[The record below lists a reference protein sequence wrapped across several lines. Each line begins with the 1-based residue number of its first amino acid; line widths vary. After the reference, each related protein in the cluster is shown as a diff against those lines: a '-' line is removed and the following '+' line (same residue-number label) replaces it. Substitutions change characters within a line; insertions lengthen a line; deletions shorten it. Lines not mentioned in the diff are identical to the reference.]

1 MHQQPY
7 NALSNTSYGLGNE
20 AVGGLFGGAGIN
32 LAPSYMRPHQYT
44 ATQGGFNR
52 GGLNNANNSLAI
64 AGAAI
69 LGGP

>member
-1 MHQQPY
+1 M
-7 NALSNTSYGLGNE
+7 
-20 AVGGLFGGAGIN
+20 GGLFGEAGIN
-32 LAPSYMRPHQYT
+32 LAPSYIRPHQYT

-52 GGLNNANNSLAI
+52 GGLNNGNNNSLTV